1 MIRKLIVMTRTMINL
16 MMMTPPPTRMTR
28 ESGRIAKRWQQGK
41 QRPKYDWTRHTG
53 FAHWSILMMMMMVVV
68 IVVMM
73 IREGSRCQIG

>member
-1 MIRKLIVMTRTMINL
+1 MTKTMMNL

-53 FAHWSILMMMMMVVV
+53 YAHWSIHY
-68 IVVMM
+68 
-73 IREGSRCQIG
+73 